1 MYHSNLFCLFVNPIN
16 YHANIMKNVK
26 LLFTAK
32 ETYIKTPFPAYYYGS
47 PDNKVYVIYKSSYLT
62 PSGKTSFEFII
73 ARHEQFYYNYLEDKI
88 LEKYT
93 NKTPFLNS
101 YIDKPNLILSIVKN
115 SKGCRSY
122 ENAEELLNILICK
135 EMEKSK

>member
-1 MYHSNLFCLFVNPIN
+1 MR
-16 YHANIMKNVK
+16 NVK

-62 PSGKTSFEFII
+62 PSGKTGHEFVI
-73 ARHEQFYYNYLEDKI
+73 ARHEQFFYNYLEDKI
-88 LEKYT
+88 IEKYT

-101 YIDKPNLILSIVKN
+101 YIDKPNLLLSIVKN
-115 SKGCRSY
+115 SKSCKSD
-122 ENAEELLNILICK
+122 EQAEELLNIWISK
-135 EMEKSK
+135 EVEISK